1 MQGEQEVITLANPG
15 ETWGRNTNC
24 LAEQGKKQF
33 SQLQWNPFTTLIWSC
48 FYGR

>member
-1 MQGEQEVITLANPG
+1 MQGEQKVITLANPG

-24 LAEQGKKQF
+24 LAGKKQF
-33 SQLQWNPFTTLIWSC
+33 SQLQWNLFTTLIWSC